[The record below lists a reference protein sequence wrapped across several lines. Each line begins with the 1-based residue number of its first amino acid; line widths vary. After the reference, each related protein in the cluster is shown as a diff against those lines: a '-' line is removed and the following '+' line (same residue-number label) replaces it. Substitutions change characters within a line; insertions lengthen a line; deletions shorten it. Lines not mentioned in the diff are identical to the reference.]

1 MLFIR
6 RCTTARN
13 PDSSFH
19 SCLTCRLP
27 SVNEMSTFGSE
38 AEAKESQR
46 TTPHTHTP
54 NSLSH
59 PMLHKLLR
67 SLNVSPIDQG
77 GKGHL
82 FFSVNI
88 LLLFSNRP
96 RPFFFPT
103 PPIPTLTLLLLLLLL
118 FLIKKEYL
126 LRNTFLPFENLNI
139 FVTDRL

>member
-103 PPIPTLTLLLLLLLL
+103 PPHPHSYSSAVIVVVVSYQERIP
-118 FLIKKEYL
+118 FKEYL
-126 LRNTFLPFENLNI
+126 FT
-139 FVTDRL
+139 V